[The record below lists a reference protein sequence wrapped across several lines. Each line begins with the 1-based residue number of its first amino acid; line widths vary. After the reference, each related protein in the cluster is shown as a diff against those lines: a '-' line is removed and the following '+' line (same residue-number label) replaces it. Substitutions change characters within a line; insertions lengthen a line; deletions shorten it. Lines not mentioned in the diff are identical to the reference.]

1 MPSVGVPYRIGCVSA
16 SPKGAFTIGSRL
28 QDLATIITGGASGIG
43 RSTVLSCA
51 REGARV
57 LAADRNARGLEETQT
72 MAKDEGLSVV
82 TFTVDV
88 SKADMVSGMVE
99 RALTDFGRLDVLVN
113 AAGTLMRTPAVA
125 EVTERDWDLMM
136 STNLKGPFLCIRAAV
151 PTMIQN
157 GGGAIVNISSMAGV
171 QGASASVPYSIAKA
185 GLIHLTTVTA
195 NQYTSLGIRINCI
208 APGPVD
214 TPQSRGGTQSAEA
227 LAELG
232 ELHPMG
238 RIGQPEEIA
247 SVIVFLASSEASY
260 MSGHT
265 LIVDGG
271 LWTVSR
277 G

>member
-1 MPSVGVPYRIGCVSA
+1 M
-16 SPKGAFTIGSRL
+16 
-28 QDLATIITGGASGIG
+28 
-43 RSTVLSCA
+43 
-51 REGARV
+51 
-57 LAADRNARGLEETQT
+57 LAADRNALGLEETRKL
-72 MAKDEGLSVV
+72 ADDEGLAIE
-82 TFTVDV
+82 TITVDV

-99 RALTDFGRLDVLVN
+99 QALASFQRLDVLVN

-125 EVTERDWDLMM
+125 DVDERDWDLMM
-136 STNLKGPFLCIRAAV
+136 ATNLKGPFLCIRASIPA
-151 PTMIQN
+151 MLRN

-195 NQYTSLGIRINCI
+195 NQYTSLGIRVNCI

-232 ELHPMG
+232 RLHPLG
-238 RIGQPEEIA
+238 RIGRPEEIA

>member
-1 MPSVGVPYRIGCVSA
+1 M
-16 SPKGAFTIGSRL
+16 
-28 QDLATIITGGASGIG
+28 
-43 RSTVLSCA
+43 
-51 REGARV
+51 

-72 MAKDEGLSVV
+72 LAKDEGLSVD

-88 SKADMVSGMVE
+88 SKADLVSGMVE

-151 PTMIQN
+151 PAMLQN

-195 NQYTSLGIRINCI
+195 NQYTSLGIRVNCI

-247 SVIVFLASSEASY
+247 SVIVFLASNEASY